1 MDPRAPP
8 VSSPFFCGC
17 GGGCVYV
24 HARASCMCVCVLYE
38 CPVPVEVREGLA
50 SPGTGV
56 GAVLCVLRTTWIL
69 CESRPCSN
77 H

>member
-8 VSSPFFCGC
+8 VSSPFFLWVSGWV
-17 GGGCVYV
+17 CVFV
-24 HARASCMCVCVLYE
+24 LAACMCVYRTNARYLGRSE
-38 CPVPVEVREGLA
+38 EGLA